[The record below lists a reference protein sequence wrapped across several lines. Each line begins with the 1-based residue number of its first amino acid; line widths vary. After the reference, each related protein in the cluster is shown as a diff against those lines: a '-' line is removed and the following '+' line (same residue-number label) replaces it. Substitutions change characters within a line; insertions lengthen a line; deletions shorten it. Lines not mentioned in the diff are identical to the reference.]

1 MLKQAPLILLLSLG
15 LTHPSFAHNVKNNNS
30 VGGTFHIEPKHNP
43 RAGEQSLAWFAL
55 TTKGGRIISL
65 KDCNCQLKVNI
76 EEEGKEKTIV
86 NPSLQPISTENYQDI
101 PSATITFPK
110 AGIYELSIS
119 GSSKSGNSFSP
130 FKLSYEVVVS
140 TNNSPTGKTP
150 QHQQAAN
157 ATVNNT
163 NEIPGTV
170 TSGFNFGWLFG
181 GLGGIGVIG
190 GLMFLLSKKTKN

>member
-1 MLKQAPLILLLSLG
+1 MLKQAPLILLLCLG
-15 LTHPSFAHNVKNNNS
+15 LNHPSLAHNVKNNNG

-55 TTKGGRIISL
+55 TTKGGKIISL
-65 KDCNCQLKVNI
+65 KDCNCQLEVNI

-119 GSSKSGNSFSP
+119 GSSKSGHSFSP
-130 FKLSYEVVVS
+130 FELSYEVVVS
-140 TNNSPTGKTP
+140 GNNSQTRDT
-150 QHQQAAN
+150 HQQAAD
-157 ATVNNT
+157 ATVTNT
-163 NEIPGTV
+163 NKIPENPI
-170 TSGFNFGWLFG
+170 SSLNFGWILG

-190 GLMFLLSKKTKN
+190 GLILLSWKKLKK